1 MGTDIVRYDI
11 YGENVVI
18 ANKMESNGK
27 QDEINVSENTK
38 DLLESTP
45 ETNYSFEF
53 NKDIEFKAYDKT
65 LASYFLKSKQF

>member
-18 ANKMESNGK
+18 ANKMESNGT

-38 DLLESTP
+38 ELLESAA
-45 ETNYSFEF
+45 ESKFSFEF
-53 NKDIEFKAYDKT
+53 NKNIELKAYNKT
-65 LASYFLKSKQF
+65 LGSYFLKSKQF